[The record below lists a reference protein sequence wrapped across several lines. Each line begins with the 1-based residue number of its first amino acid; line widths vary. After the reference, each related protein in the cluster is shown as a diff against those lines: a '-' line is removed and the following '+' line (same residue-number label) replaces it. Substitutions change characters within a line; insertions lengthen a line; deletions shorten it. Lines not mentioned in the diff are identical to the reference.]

1 MSHRKVP
8 LERLD
13 RLWDSERALTTQEAD
28 ERRAK
33 FGAND
38 IVESTPHPWW
48 GLIQDTAKDPMLWF
62 FAGTSALYAL
72 VGQHTEAITL
82 LVAILPLLGMD
93 IYLHRRTQASTEGL
107 KSRLAT
113 TATVF
118 RNGIETSIP
127 SSDLVPGDLVRVSP
141 GEPLPADG
149 LFVAC
154 RKISSGFGL
163 ASSVEGVVM
172 GPRSGAFF

>member
-48 GLIQDTAKDPMLWF
+48 GLIQDTAKDLMLWF
-62 FAGTSALYAL
+62 FAGTPLLYAL
-72 VGQHTEAITL
+72 VGQHTEALTL

-93 IYLHRRTQASTEGL
+93 VYLHRRTKASTEGL

-118 RNGIETSIP
+118 RNGVEASIH
-127 SSDLVPGDLVRVSP
+127 SNDLVPGDLVRVWYHGAT
-141 GEPLPADG
+141 GERRYVN
-149 LFVAC
+149 VAGD
-154 RKISSGFGL
+154 K
-163 ASSVEGVVM
+163 AN
-172 GPRSGAFF
+172 